1 MFKGK
6 AGLTKIMKDA
16 IERVIKAKEELD
28 EILVEFENL
37 KTEYDEVYEE
47 YVKLAKKLKDHDENK
62 GTLFSQEDIDR
73 FAELKKKLDDLK
85 AQMKKANL
93 EYKKAMAKYTAAKAA
108 AKTTMQRIETLDKL
122 QEEARLNKEY
132 KFLLKKQHSDTLIDG
147 GSKEDMRLSLRKCD
161 DLSKRMV
168 ITLDQN
174 PIYKDIREKYMF
186 HFRENQKAEESNGK

>member
-132 KFLLKKQHSDTLIDG
+132 KFLLKK
-147 GSKEDMRLSLRKCD
+147 
-161 DLSKRMV
+161 
-168 ITLDQN
+168 
-174 PIYKDIREKYMF
+174 
-186 HFRENQKAEESNGK
+186 